1 MGVALISDADIEIH
15 EMYRR
20 ADEALYQVKR
30 EKKIVLKYMKRKKMD
45 SQISLDKE
53 LKIYMQTIRFL
64 DDSTDDYFYLYDLI
78 MIEFILQKK
87 FVRSILL
94 FQRKVVFHFQNGVRL
109 YTQRT

>member
-30 EKKIVLKYMKRKKMD
+30 EKIVLKYMKRKKMD

-78 MIEFILQKK
+78 NDRIYFTEKICEVPYCFRERWYSTFRMA
-87 FVRSILL
+87 
-94 FQRKVVFHFQNGVRL
+94 
-109 YTQRT
+109 